1 MDWLINANL
10 ASQNMLRLAA
20 LIAVSVLLS
29 ATIIHALESNSVAEA
44 KKASGKELQ
53 RHQYSYWVG
62 NKVCGD
68 KLCDGPSYQKWNMKY
83 RIFKSPYD
91 AYTHQELTK
100 IKGQ

>member
-1 MDWLINANL
+1 MDGLINAIKF
-10 ASQNMLRLAA
+10 SQNMLKLAS
-20 LIAVSVLLS
+20 LIAISVLLS
-29 ATIIHALESNSVAEA
+29 VTIITALDSGHVAEA

-68 KLCDGPSYQKWNMKY
+68 QLCDGPSYQKWNMKY

-91 AYTHQELTK
+91 TYTHQELLK